1 MRTPRTSGVLL
12 GTALL
17 ACALTAPPALADVP
31 ARAPAASAPAAASL
45 SAAPRLATA
54 ANFRDLGGYATA
66 DGHHVRS
73 GVVYRSNSLANLSD
87 ADQQTLLSLG
97 ITLDVDLRNA
107 KERSDDPDRLPAGI
121 AYKVADVE
129 DLTHGISFADPAL
142 GSLLYGFLMGLI
154 TGSSDIGQSIAYP
167 FMVDFSGAS
176 RAYRDLLTS
185 IAANPGAT
193 VFHCTAG
200 KDRTG
205 WGAAVL
211 LTLLGVPKA
220 TVYQDYLASNTYLGR
235 TDAVESSWLD
245 EAFHEVDNVYGGFDG
260 YVHKGLGL
268 SDATIAALRARL
280 LTS

>member
-1 MRTPRTSGVLL
+1 MRPHRTSAVLL

-17 ACALTAPPALADVP
+17 AGALTAPPALADAP
-31 ARAPAASAPAAASL
+31 LRAPAASPLTA
-45 SAAPRLATA
+45 AAPRLATA

-66 DGHHVRS
+66 DGHHVRG
-73 GVVYRSNSLANLSD
+73 GVVYRSNSLANLSA
-87 ADQQTLLSLG
+87 ADQQTLLGLG
-97 ITLDVDLRNA
+97 ITLDADLRNA

-129 DLTHGISFADPAL
+129 DLTHGISFANPAL

-154 TGSSDIGQSIAYP
+154 TGSSNLGQSIAYP
-167 FMVDFSGAS
+167 FMADFGGAS

-185 IAANPGAT
+185 IAANPRAT

-235 TDAVESSWLD
+235 SDAVESSWLD
-245 EAFHEVDNVYGGFDG
+245 EAFHEVDQVYGGFDN

-268 SDATIAALRARL
+268 SDATIAALRSRL

>member
-1 MRTPRTSGVLL
+1 MRPARTSGVLL

-17 ACALTAPPALADVP
+17 AGALIAPPALAD
-31 ARAPAASAPAAASL
+31 APAQAPSATSALA
-45 SAAPRLATA
+45 AAPRLATA

-66 DGHHVRS
+66 DGRHVRT
-73 GVVYRSNSLANLSD
+73 GVVYRSNSLADLSA
-87 ADQQTLLSLG
+87 ADQQTLLGLG
-97 ITLDVDLRNA
+97 ITLDVDLRNVQ
-107 KERSDDPDRLPAGI
+107 ERSDDPDRLPAGI

-129 DLTHGISFADPAL
+129 DLSHGISFADPAL

-154 TGSSDIGQSIAYP
+154 TGSSNLGQSIAYP
-167 FMVDFSGAS
+167 FMVDYSGAS

-211 LTLLGVPKA
+211 LPLLGVPKA

-235 TDAVESSWLD
+235 SDAVESSWLD
-245 EAFHEVDNVYGGFDG
+245 EAFHEVDQVYGGFDN
-260 YVHKGLGL
+260 YVHQGLGL

>member
-1 MRTPRTSGVLL
+1 MRTPRTSAVLL

-17 ACALTAPPALADVP
+17 PGDRPAPPARAAAYAL
-31 ARAPAASAPAAASL
+31 APAASSTRLAA
-45 SAAPRLATA
+45 AAPRLATA
-54 ANFRDLGGYATA
+54 VNFRDLGGYATA
-66 DGHHVRS
+66 DGRHVRS
-73 GVVYRSNSLANLSD
+73 GVAYRSNSLANLSA
-87 ADQQTLLSLG
+87 ADQQTLLDLG
-97 ITLDVDLRNA
+97 ISLDVDLRNA

-129 DLTHGISFADPAL
+129 DLTHGISFANPAL
-142 GSLLYGFLMGLI
+142 GGLLYGFLMGLL
-154 TGSSDIGQSIAYP
+154 TGSSNLGQSIAYP
-167 FMVDFSGAS
+167 FMVDFGGAS

-211 LTLLGVPKA
+211 LTILGVPKA
-220 TVYQDYLASNTYLGR
+220 TVYQDYLASNAYLGR
-235 TDAVESSWLD
+235 PDAVESSWLD
-245 EAFHEVDNVYGGFDG
+245 EAFHEVDQAYGGFDG
-260 YVHKGLGL
+260 YVHQGLGL
-268 SDATIAALRARL
+268 SDATVAALRARL